1 MVFYRPQTGEYFILA
16 MIMFG
21 ASMIFVLLSIFY
33 YDHIPKDSFVN
44 DGKQEDEIKNEEK
57 TSRKSVLDPQKSIKM
72 DNIEKKQESGKAH
85 DAFDNKEAD
94 L

>member
-1 MVFYRPQTGEYFILA
+1 

-33 YDHIPKDSFVN
+33 YDYIPEDSFVN
-44 DGKQEDEIKNEEK
+44 DDKEDDEIKNEEK
-57 TSRKSVLDPQKSIKM
+57 TSRKSVLDPQESIKM
-72 DNIEKKQESGKAH
+72 DNIEKKQESGKAN
-85 DAFDNKEAD
+85 DAFDNEEAD